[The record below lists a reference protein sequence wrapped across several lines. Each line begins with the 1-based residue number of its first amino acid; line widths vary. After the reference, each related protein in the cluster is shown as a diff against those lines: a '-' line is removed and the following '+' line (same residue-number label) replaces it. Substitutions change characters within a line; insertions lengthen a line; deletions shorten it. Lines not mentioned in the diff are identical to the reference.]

1 MEILSDIIM
10 YSFGALLVL
19 CLCLEVLNSDSDQH
33 KYGHHDGRPGS
44 FYEISNRK
52 DD

>member
-1 MEILSDIIM
+1 MNIILVWFLFAVAIIIVI
-10 YSFGALLVL
+10 GLLD
-19 CLCLEVLNSDSDQH
+19 CDGDNSPI
-33 KYGHHDGRPGS
+33 HHDSRPGS